1 VDSHNSGLLP
11 QIKYFY
17 HLGIVYRFIQR
28 KADVTIVTN
37 KFLADYVK
45 NNGGTAFVLPDK
57 IPEVGY
63 IKKIKL
69 NNKASILYICSF
81 GSDETY
87 LELIKA
93 AVKIKNVNFFI
104 TGDNRKK
111 NVRLYQK
118 ITPNIFFTGYLPDS
132 EYWSMLR
139 SVNLAVD
146 LTNREHCLVCGA
158 YEAVAV
164 GTPLI
169 LSDTHALK
177 SYFYKGAVY
186 VSNNAESI
194 SQQIITGLKYENKLR
209 QEIIELKKELSAFW
223 QKRFNNLKIHLE
235 EQ

>member
-1 VDSHNSGLLP
+1 
-11 QIKYFY
+11 
-17 HLGIVYRFIQR
+17 
-28 KADVTIVTN
+28 
-37 KFLADYVK
+37 
-45 NNGGTAFVLPDK
+45 
-57 IPEVGY
+57 
-63 IKKIKL
+63 
-69 NNKASILYICSF
+69 
-81 GSDETY
+81 

-93 AVKIKNVNFFI
+93 AAKITNVIFFI
-104 TGDNRKK
+104 TGDYKK
-111 NVRLYQK
+111 KKVRMNQN

-164 GTPLI
+164 GTPLV

-209 QEIIELKKELSAFW
+209 QEIIELKDELSALW
-223 QKRFNNLKIHLE
+223 QKRFDNLKAHLKK
-235 EQ
+235 Q